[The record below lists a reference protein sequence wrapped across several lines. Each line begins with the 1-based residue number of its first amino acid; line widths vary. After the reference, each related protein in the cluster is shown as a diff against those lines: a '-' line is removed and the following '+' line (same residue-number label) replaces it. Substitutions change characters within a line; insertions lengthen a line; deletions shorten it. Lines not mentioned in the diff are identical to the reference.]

1 MLVAVFALSKF
12 VKCDDRQCNRVLL
25 TLALAAVFVG
35 AQRLWLERR
44 RITEMT
50 RMDCDEMLTEK
61 EDGDE

>member
-1 MLVAVFALSKF
+1 MIVNVIAFCLLS
-12 VKCDDRQCNRVLL
+12 LL
-25 TLALAAVFVG
+25 LLFLLELT
-35 AQRLWLERR
+35 RLWLERR